1 MLNFAIILFIVAFG
15 LHMFYDNMPYD
26 LFEKFGGIV
35 KKSTM
40 VLPAVAVCIV
50 IASSISSTYLHEAKA
65 KEESL
70 DYAAIEKQLAD
81 LRKEVAEVKS
91 DIALSNDSM
100 ETAFSAKAEE
110 QYTALEAALEK
121 AMKSTSSDI
130 RSVIKDQKTLRSDVD
145 ELIAKVK
152 EMDSK
157 SSTSVKE
164 TTQKTTTVKSNSSSG
179 SGSTVYI
186 PTGIYL
192 RKAADGNSTILLTIP
207 AGSSCTYL
215 GEATGWY
222 HVSYNGT
229 KGYVSRRLT
238 EKR

>member
-15 LHMFYDNMPYD
+15 LHVFYDNMPYD
-26 LFEKFGGIV
+26 LFDKFGNIV

-70 DYAAIEKQLAD
+70 DYAAVEKQLAD
-81 LRKEVAEVKS
+81 LRKEVAGVKS
-91 DIALSNDSM
+91 DIALSNDSA
-100 ETAFSAKAEE
+100 ETAFSVKAEE

-121 AMKSTSSDI
+121 AMKSTSNDI
-130 RSVIKDQKTLRSDVD
+130 KAVTKDQKILRSDVD

-152 EMDSK
+152 EMDTK
-157 SSTSVKE
+157 SSTSTKSL
-164 TTQKTTTVKSNSSSG
+164 QKTTTVKSNSSSG

-192 RKAADGNSTILLTIP
+192 RKAADGDSSILLTIP

-215 GEATGWY
+215 GEETGWY

-238 EKR
+238 ERR